1 MRAEEL
7 FEQVTADLVA
17 AIEAG
22 ASGWRMPWQALTV
35 APRSVD
41 GRAYRGWNALVLG
54 MTAAEH
60 GWCGVFATYRGWQR
74 HGAQVRRGEKGT
86 TVVLWKPIDAP
97 TTGSPGADDAG
108 GEDGDG
114 SGRGGRR
121 LLARTFTVFALEQ
134 VDGAAPAEAA
144 GSPADGITAADA
156 YFTAVGAA
164 VHLGGD
170 RACYVPALDVIR
182 LPERARF
189 ERAEDFYS
197 TAAHEHVHWTGHR
210 SRLARDL
217 SGRFGDRAYGAE
229 ELIAEL
235 GAAFWCARFGLHQAT
250 RDDHAA
256 YLGDW
261 LALLRA
267 DARALVAA
275 CGHAQRAVDHL
286 DELAARTLPTDDA
299 GSAGVSGCDACTLS
313 SAGVTLPIAG
323 CEGRAGRV

>member
-1 MRAEEL
+1 
-7 FEQVTADLVA
+7 
-17 AIEAG
+17 
-22 ASGWRMPWQALTV
+22 LTV

-54 MTAAEH
+54 MTAAER
-60 GWCGVFATYRGWQR
+60 GWCGVFATYRGWQH
-74 HGAQVRRGEKGT
+74 HGAQVRRGAKGT
-86 TVVLWKPIDAP
+86 TVVLWKPIEARTP
-97 TTGSPGADDAG
+97 GTGSPGADDAG
-108 GEDGDG
+108 GDDGDG
-114 SGRGGRR
+114 AGRGGRR

-134 VDGAAPAEAA
+134 VDGVTLPTPTPAPAVPV
-144 GSPADGITAADA
+144 GSLGEGIAAADA
-156 YFTAVGAA
+156 YFTAVGAD

-189 ERAEDFYS
+189 ERDEDFYS

-217 SGRFGDRAYGAE
+217 SGRFGDRAYRAE

-286 DELAARTLPTDDA
+286 HDLAARTIPADDA
-299 GSAGVSGCDACTLS
+299 GSDTGSGCDADPPS
-313 SAGVTLPIAG
+313 VAV
-323 CEGRAGRV
+323 